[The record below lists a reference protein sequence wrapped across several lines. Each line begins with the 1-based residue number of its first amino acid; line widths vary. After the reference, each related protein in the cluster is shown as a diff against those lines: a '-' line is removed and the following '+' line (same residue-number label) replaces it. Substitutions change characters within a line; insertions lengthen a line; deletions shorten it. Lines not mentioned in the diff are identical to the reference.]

1 MACDHLTLSIEE
13 REIHKDGIHVAD
25 VDIVICPACK
35 IFTLARMKRKD
46 LKKAKKTV
54 AAKTI
59 LKANPAKVQAPVKP
73 KQQPAKAIGTQPVQS
88 YGANNNPK
96 PTGVNSNPK
105 QPVNTPPNSTPQNST
120 AVKSQGINPLK
131 TESIKSK
138 KK

>member
-1 MACDHLTLSIEE
+1 MACDHVTLSIQE

-25 VDIVICPACK
+25 VDIIICPVCK

-59 LKANPAKVQAPVKP
+59 QKTNPAKAQAPVKP
-73 KQQPAKAIGTQPVQS
+73 KQQPAKPIGAQPIKS

-105 QPVNTPPNSTPQNST
+105 QPVNTSPNPTPQDNP
-120 AVKSQGINPLK
+120 AVKSQGVIPLK
-131 TESIKSK
+131 TENIKSK